1 MAPPKCPTCTRTAE
15 FSRGLN
21 IPVYICPNGHSW
33 TSGLPARPVWPHGRS
48 DPPANAR
55 AMRPHIFGEDRL

>member
-1 MAPPKCPTCTRTAE
+1 MAPPKCPMCARTAE
-15 FSRGLN
+15 FSRGLQLA
-21 IPVYICPNGHSW
+21 VYICPNGHSW
-33 TSGLPARPVWPHGRS
+33 TTGESPQPKWQGRS